1 MWKRTELAFS
11 TAREVDL
18 IGKKGKM
25 DQAATRTRLNRLN
38 KIYLSSRRLPAL
50 HTIRHHSTSK
60 RPALRQASVRTLT
73 RNQSTLSLAPLPSH
87 RARQESAMRLSASS
101 LLKTTENQG
110 KAEFPMTPRTAVE
123 QCGQELTDY
132 EKQEIADFQL
142 VYYLSKGDL
151 KAVSDPSLPNM
162 GFDDDRGDLIVAP
175 NTHIAY
181 RFQVQTTLGKGSF
194 GQVLRCFDH
203 KRKEEIALKILRN
216 KKRFQQQ
223 GAVEVKVLETLR
235 DADWEDTMGIVR
247 LKSHFRFRRHICMVF
262 ELLSWNLYDLLRSN
276 SYLGLSVLLVKRIT
290 TQLLISLRFIREKQI
305 IHCDLKPENVLLR
318 ANNRSLVKLIDFGS
332 ACFLENRL
340 YTYIQSRFYRAPEI
354 ILGAAY
360 SFPIDMWS
368 LGCLVAELLS
378 GRPLFHGEDE
388 QEQLQSIME
397 VLGVPPEAVLRDC
410 SRRLLFFSEGNEP
423 RLKANSRGR
432 VKSPG
437 SKRLDE
443 VVDGETAVVDFV
455 RGCLDW
461 DPRTRLTPED
471 GLRQPWLAK

>member
-1 MWKRTELAFS
+1 
-11 TAREVDL
+11 
-18 IGKKGKM
+18 M

-38 KIYLSSRRLPAL
+38 KIYLSSPRLPAL
-50 HTIRHHSTSK
+50 HTIRHHSTTK
-60 RPALRQASVRTLT
+60 RPVVQRQASVRTLT
-73 RNQSTLSLAPLPSH
+73 RNQSTISLAPLPSH
-87 RARQESAMRLSASS
+87 RAREDREGTIRMSASS
-101 LLKTTENQG
+101 LLKTTENQA
-110 KAEFPMTPRTAVE
+110 KSEFPVTPKTAV
-123 QCGQELTDY
+123 QQYGQTLTDY

-142 VYYLSKGDL
+142 IYYLPKGDL
-151 KAVSDPSLPNM
+151 KAVSDPNLPNM
-162 GFDDDRGDLIVAP
+162 GFDDDRGDLIIAP
-175 NTHIAY
+175 STHIAY

-203 KRKEEIALKILRN
+203 KRKEEIALKVLRN

-223 GAVEVKVLETLR
+223 GAVEVRVLEMLR

-276 SYLGLSVLLVKRIT
+276 GYLGLSALLVKRIT
-290 TQLLISLRFIREKQI
+290 TQLLVSLKYIREKQV

-318 ANNRSLVKLIDFGS
+318 ANNRSLIKLIDFGS

-340 YTYIQSRFYRAPEI
+340 YTYIQSRFYRSPEI

-360 SFPIDMWS
+360 GFPIDMWS

-397 VLGVPPEAVLRDC
+397 VLGVPPEAVLRNC
-410 SRRLLFFSEGNEP
+410 SRRLFFFSEENEP
-423 RLKANSRGR
+423 KLKANSRGK
-432 VKSPG
+432 VKNPG
-437 SKRLDE
+437 TKPLEE
-443 VVDGETAVVDFV
+443 VVDGETPVVDFV
-455 RGCLDW
+455 RRCLDW

-471 GLRQPWLAK
+471 GLRQSWLAK